1 MPDTVITTT
10 YYSTTQLFNHVL
22 TINWVKIMKRLV
34 WGAIFILIPVLLF
47 LKPATSMTKET
58 GTESECIG
66 CHTNLKDLMRLCWKI
81 EKMRP
86 KQAASEETSGEG

>member
-1 MPDTVITTT
+1 
-10 YYSTTQLFNHVL
+10 
-22 TINWVKIMKRLV
+22 MKRFV
-34 WGAIFILIPVLLF
+34 WAAIFILLPVLLF

-58 GTESECIG
+58 GTESECIS

>member
-1 MPDTVITTT
+1 MSDTVITT
-10 YYSTTQLFNHVL
+10 YYSTTQLLNYVL
-22 TINWVKIMKRLV
+22 TINGVIIMKRFV
-34 WGAIFILIPVLLF
+34 WAAIFILLSVLLI
-47 LKPATSMTKET
+47 LKPAISMNKET
-58 GTESECIG
+58 GTESECIS